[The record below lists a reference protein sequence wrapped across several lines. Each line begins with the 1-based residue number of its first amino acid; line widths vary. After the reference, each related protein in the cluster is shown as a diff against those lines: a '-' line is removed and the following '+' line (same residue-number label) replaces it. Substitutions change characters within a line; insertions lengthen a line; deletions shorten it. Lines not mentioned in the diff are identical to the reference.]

1 MLILTS
7 PPPHPRLHPETCF
20 PGTSNI
26 RQACLWQKNPASSR
40 SYPLLTWKSKGDLE
54 KCNTCCHSL
63 LLCLSLMTSAIPGPP
78 CCCFC
83 HKKSHTPHTIGPILA
98 PVFVAQRLHP
108 SRQKAPLQPTLHK
121 VSCFHRSEHNEGGLS
136 VSHHMDYS
144 PARAQMLSCLTFVTP
159 QTVTCQAPLSME
171 FSRQEYWHGLQ
182 IPPPGDLPNP
192 GI

>member
-7 PPPHPRLHPETCF
+7 PPPHPRLHLETCF
-20 PGTSNI
+20 PGTSNV

-40 SYPLLTWKSKGDLE
+40 SYPLLTWESKGDLE

-108 SRQKAPLQPTLHK
+108 SRQKAPLQPTLHR
-121 VSCFHRSEHNEGGLS
+121 VSCCHRSEHNEGGLS
-136 VSHHMDYS
+136 
-144 PARAQMLSCLTFVTP
+144 RVT
-159 QTVTCQAPLSME
+159 S
-171 FSRQEYWHGLQ
+171 HGLFPCSCSDAQ
-182 IPPPGDLPNP
+182 LSDVRDPTDCNLPGSSVH
-192 GI
+192 GIFQARILAWVAISSSRGSS